1 MQYEKF
7 HISQNS
13 QKFILI
19 PPNMG
24 NAYFV
29 KSKEAVYHYKL
40 AYNGEYIDAPQQF
53 SLAYNDE
60 KIGIDWELNGIKPI
74 LSNRDL
80 QSLNKK

>member
-1 MQYEKF
+1 
-7 HISQNS
+7 
-13 QKFILI
+13 
-19 PPNMG
+19 MG
-24 NAYFV
+24 NAYFI

-80 QSLNKK
+80 QSLNSKEKQ